1 MEPIPKDINEA
12 RKEVER
18 LRAEI
23 RYHNYRYYVLND
35 PEISD
40 AEYDKL
46 MRRLQ
51 ALEEAYPSLVTPDS
65 PTQRVGAQPQKEFAQ
80 VRHRI
85 PMLSLENA
93 LDQNELREF
102 DERIRRFLGVSEP
115 IEYVV
120 EPKIDGLAVEL
131 VYEQGRLV
139 VASTRGDGY
148 VGEDVTQNIKT
159 ILSVP
164 LTLDSYKGTRPIPE
178 LLEVRGEVYM
188 EKEAFKELNKQRLKQ
203 GLPPFANPRNAA
215 AGSVRQLDPRVTAT
229 RPLNIFC
236 YGVGEV
242 RGATFKT
249 HMEMMICLQEWGLR
263 VNRPHMR
270 LCPNIDEAARY
281 CKELEEKRTQFP
293 YEIDGAVV
301 KVNRLDYQARLGEK
315 ARSPRWAI
323 AFKFKPSQATTRIL
337 KIEVQVGRT
346 GALTPVAHLEPVEVG
361 GVVVKRATLHNEE
374 EIKRKDIREGDVVV
388 VQRAGDVIPEVV
400 KVITS
405 KRTGKEKPF
414 RMPENCPVCGAKVVK
429 PKGEVVYRCPNPKC
443 PAQIRES
450 LKHFV
455 SRGAMDIEGLGEK
468 IIDQLVEK
476 GLVKSPADF
485 YSLTKEQLLTLDKI
499 ADKSAQNIL
508 DAIERSKHTTLS
520 RFIYALGIRHVG
532 EHVADILARK
542 FKSIEALARADEKEL
557 EAIPGIGPVIA
568 ESIVSFFQ
576 DPQNMELVNRLLEAG
591 IRPEPP
597 PGTEEPT
604 GTQPLAGKTFVLTGT
619 LKSMTRSQAKE
630 RILALG
636 GKVASSVSRN
646 TDYVVVGDSPGSKLQ
661 KAQEL
666 GVKILD
672 ERAFLEMLEG
682 KGDGQ

>member
-1 MEPIPKDINEA
+1 MEAIPEIKEA
-12 RKEVER
+12 RKEIER

-23 RYHNYRYYVLND
+23 RYHNYRYYILND

-40 AEYDKL
+40 AEYDRL

-51 ALEEAYPSLVTPDS
+51 ALEEAYPSLVTPES
-65 PTQRVGAQPQKEFAQ
+65 PTQRVGAQPQEAFAQ

-93 LDQNELREF
+93 LDKKELMEF
-102 DERIRRFLGVSEP
+102 DERVRRFLNVSGP

-120 EPKIDGLAVEL
+120 EPKIDGLAVEI
-131 VYEQGRLV
+131 VYEEGRLT

-164 LTLDSYKGTRPIPE
+164 LTLDSYKEARPIPE

-188 EKEAFKELNKQRLKQ
+188 EKEAFEQLNKERLKQ

-215 AGSVRQLDPRVTAT
+215 AGSVRQLDSRVTAK

-242 RGATFKT
+242 RGATFQT

-263 VNRPHMR
+263 INRPHMR
-270 LCPNIDEAARY
+270 LCANIDQVIQY
-281 CKELEEKRTQFP
+281 CEELEEKRSQFP

-301 KVNRLDYQARLGEK
+301 KVDRLAYQARLGQK
-315 ARSPRWAI
+315 SRSPRWAI
-323 AFKFKPSQATTRIL
+323 AFKFKPSQETTRIQ

-346 GALTPVAHLEPVEVG
+346 GALTPVAHLRPVEVG
-361 GVVVKRATLHNEE
+361 GVVVKRATLHNED
-374 EIKRKDIREGDVVV
+374 EIRRKEIREGDVVV

-414 RMPENCPVCGAKVVK
+414 KMPETCPVCGTKVVK
-429 PKGEVVYRCPNPKC
+429 PKGEAVYRCPNPKC
-443 PAQIRES
+443 PAQIKES

-455 SRGAMDIEGLGEK
+455 SKGAMNIEGLGEK
-468 IIDQLVEK
+468 IIDQLKEK
-476 GLVKSPADF
+476 GLVRTPADF
-485 YSLTKEQLLTLDKI
+485 YYLTKEQLLGLEKI
-499 ADKSAQNIL
+499 ADKSAQNLL
-508 DAIERSKHTTLS
+508 DAIENSKKTTLS
-520 RFIYALGIRHVG
+520 KFIYALGIRHVG
-532 EHVADILARK
+532 EHVAEILGKR
-542 FKSIEALARADEKEL
+542 FGSIHALAQADKEEL
-557 EAIPGIGPVIA
+557 ESIHEIGPEIA
-568 ESIVSFFQ
+568 ESIVSFFE
-576 DPQNMELVNRLLEAG
+576 DPQNIELVNRLLEAG
-591 IRPEPP
+591 VRPEPP
-597 PGTEEPT
+597 PGSQ
-604 GTQPLAGKTFVLTGT
+604 GGADTQPLAGKTFVLTGT
-619 LKSMTRSQAKE
+619 LKTMTRAQAKE
-630 RILALG
+630 RILSLG
-636 GKVASSVSRN
+636 GKVASSVSRK

-661 KAQEL
+661 RAQEL
-666 GVKILD
+666 GVNILD
-672 ERAFLEMLEG
+672 EKAFIAMLEG
-682 KGDGQ
+682 KGDE